1 MHNFHLTIED
11 YINDD
16 NDKNAFSHI
25 CLLFTGKLTYFG
37 TPLWEEHCLTYYKY
51 ALEQLDRQ
59 NVKVTAKFI
68 VYDVD
73 EHLPGNFANLLS
85 GYGNIYSLLF
95 DNITDSE
102 VIYPNRSNQ
111 QFKKDIDKYNNIYDW
126 FVHDGVDTCNIK
138 KHYFE
143 SYCKSV
149 FDFIAE
155 HSFYYVN
162 SEYTL
167 TKIRKVLANDKIN
180 GVYAFGQHFQVNN
193 AYENY
198 PNMFDDCDKN
208 TLIFKLRYD
217 GLYSKCYESKFG
229 SLKNAFHNACN
240 NWVISETIPYKFN
253 YDYNDY
259 PTVMFTRM
267 YFLNTVRI
275 NFSPNDITFV
285 FNSAGIKTYAEKY
298 TDWLL
303 DTATKTFNPNNDPD
317 KENHFVG
324 LNIHSSIGLFFLHNH
339 FNTLDYSPNISN
351 YRNIFGAPL
360 RTMSTEQC
368 VTIGDIHDDYK
379 IRWYD
384 KQEDIKQMI
393 IDKFGKHDNT

>member
-51 ALEQLDRQ
+51 ALEKHRK

-73 EHLPGNFANLLS
+73 EHLSGNYSTRLS

-102 VIYPNRSNQ
+102 VIHPNRSNQ
-111 QFKKDIDKYNNIYDW
+111 QFKKDIEKYDNIYDW
-126 FVHDGVDTCNIK
+126 IVHNRSNTCKIK
-138 KHYFE
+138 KHDFE
-143 SYCKSV
+143 NYCKTK
-149 FDFIAE
+149 FDFIDE

-167 TKIRKVLANDKIN
+167 TKIREVLANNEIN

-198 PNMFDDCDKN
+198 PNMFNDCDKN

-217 GLYSKCYESKFG
+217 GFYSKYPASTFN
-229 SLKNAFHNACN
+229 SFKNAFHNACN
-240 NWVISETIPYKFN
+240 NWAIPETMPFKV
-253 YDYNDY
+253 DYNDR

-267 YFLNTVRI
+267 YCLNTVRI
-275 NFSPNDITFV
+275 NFFPDDITIV
-285 FNSAGIKTYAEKY
+285 FDSAGIKTYAEKY

-303 DTATKTFNPNNDPD
+303 DTAIKTFNPDNDPD
-317 KENHFVG
+317 KENHFLG
-324 LNIHSSIGLFFLHNH
+324 FNIHSSLGLFFLQNH

-360 RTMSTEQC
+360 RTMSTEQG
-368 VTIGDIHDDYK
+368 VKIGDIYDDYK

-384 KQEDIKQMI
+384 KQEDIRQII